1 MAVKERETTR
11 NDGEK
16 RRRAVATTTEVALG
30 MERGGMNAGVMRDE
44 SLEGFLPKQRVL
56 QKGEEMYTFLK
67 V

>member
-44 SLEGFLPKQRVL
+44 SLEGFLR
-56 QKGEEMYTFLK
+56 
-67 V
+67 